1 MDCTDWTGHVIVC
14 GLRGLG
20 LRIVEQ
26 LILAGERVVAVEED
40 PRHGQ
45 VVVGW
50 DVPHLAGNAAMPGT
64 LRGAG
69 LAGAAAVV
77 CTEHTDL
84 RNLEIS
90 LLARELRPGIR
101 VISNIANLPVG
112 RALSVDDGPG
122 AVLDVA
128 TLSAPSVVEACLRS
142 TVHEL
147 EINGVRFL
155 AATVSAPEAGTLR
168 HLFGDLTP
176 LSVTPADR
184 TEVLVC
190 PGRDQK
196 VERDDRVM
204 MLGTPAELAARD
216 ITIDEEPPRRP
227 RRRWALPG
235 LEDPGVGLRRA
246 LVILTGL
253 VGISTVVLR
262 HGYSAPGM
270 SYVDGLYFSIETVAT
285 VGFGDFSF
293 AGQPTW
299 LRLYAVFL
307 MIAGVTATAVMFAYL
322 TDLLV
327 SRRAEGFSGRRLA
340 HRMSGHVVLVG
351 LGTVGTRVL
360 TDLVERGRQVVVI
373 ERDHDNRFL

>member
-40 PRHGQ
+40 LRHGQ

-90 LLARELRPGIR
+90 LLAREMRPGIR
-101 VISNIANLPVG
+101 VISNIANGPVG

-128 TLSAPSVVEACLRS
+128 ALSAPSVVEACLRS

-147 EINGVRFL
+147 EINGLRFL
-155 AATVSAPEAGTLR
+155 AATIPAPEAGTLR

-196 VERDDRVM
+196 VERDDR
-204 MLGTPAELAARD
+204 A
-216 ITIDEEPPRRP
+216 
-227 RRRWALPG
+227 
-235 LEDPGVGLRRA
+235 LRR
-246 LVILTGL
+246 
-253 VGISTVVLR
+253 S
-262 HGYSAPGM
+262 
-270 SYVDGLYFSIETVAT
+270 
-285 VGFGDFSF
+285 
-293 AGQPTW
+293 
-299 LRLYAVFL
+299 
-307 MIAGVTATAVMFAYL
+307 
-322 TDLLV
+322 
-327 SRRAEGFSGRRLA
+327 SRRVTSPSTRSRRGDHAAAGRCPAWRTRESGCD
-340 HRMSGHVVLVG
+340 GPW
-351 LGTVGTRVL
+351 
-360 TDLVERGRQVVVI
+360 
-373 ERDHDNRFL
+373 